1 MLCILKN
8 NALGIY
14 KQIEAF
20 HLSFQLFE
28 KWYSSKG
35 GLEIN
40 AFQKKSSGKI
50 VNDGILYKMLGIR
63 LKAFLP
69 YSMDANVNKEVCG
82 SDVSQDWCGR
92 KLMSFYQTV

>member
-1 MLCILKN
+1 M
-8 NALGIY
+8 
-14 KQIEAF
+14 
-20 HLSFQLFE
+20 H
-28 KWYSSKG
+28 SK
-35 GLEIN
+35 
-40 AFQKKSSGKI
+40 KKSSGKI